1 MAGGSGTRFWPAS
14 RRVRP
19 KQLLPLAH
27 GTSLIGATVDR
38 TAAVVG
44 RERTWIV
51 THPKL
56 AQSLPDALGGFPAEQ
71 IIVEPEPRDTAPC
84 AALATARIEARDPG
98 ATMAFLPADHVIEP
112 ASVFGDLLR
121 RGAELAADGAS
132 LVTFGIRP
140 THPATG
146 YGYVEQGPPADD
158 ARPAAFR
165 VLRFREK
172 PDPATAVE
180 FLRSGTFLWNSGMF
194 VWTARALLDAM
205 RTGDPA
211 LAECTGR
218 MLEAARSGDETG
230 VLREFRATPKTSV
243 DYAVMEKA
251 PRVLVVHAE
260 ISWNDLGSF
269 TSLSSV
275 SPVDASGNVTSLHD
289 GARAMLEQSAD
300 CVVYGEGPR
309 TLALFGVSD
318 LVVVAVGDA
327 VLVCTKDRAEEL
339 KTLVGRLAENGMEDL
354 L

>member
-14 RRVRP
+14 RRARP
-19 KQLLPLAH
+19 KQLLPLIG

-38 TAAVVG
+38 AATVVG
-44 RERTWIV
+44 TSRTWIV
-51 THPKL
+51 THPTM
-56 AQSLPDALGGFPAEQ
+56 ARSLPDVLPGFPVEQ
-71 IIVEPEPRDTAPC
+71 VIVEPEPRDTAPC
-84 AALATARIEARDPG
+84 AALATARIEAQDPG

-112 ASVFGDLLR
+112 ADVFGQLLR
-121 RGAELAADGAS
+121 RGAELAADGSS

-146 YGYVEQGPPADD
+146 YGYVEQGSPADD
-158 ARPAAFR
+158 AQPPAFR

-172 PDPATAVE
+172 PDPATAAE
-180 FLRSGTFLWNSGMF
+180 FLRSGAFLWNSGMF

-205 RTGDPA
+205 RAGDPD

-218 MLEAARSGDETG
+218 MLEAARSGAEGD
-230 VLREFRATPKTSV
+230 VLREFGKAPKTSV

-251 PRVLVVHAE
+251 PRVLVVHADLD
-260 ISWNDLGSF
+260 WNDLGSF
-269 TSLSSV
+269 TSLGAV
-275 SPVDASGNVTSLHD
+275 SPVDERGNVTSLHA
-289 GARAMLEQSAD
+289 GARAVLEQSAN
-300 CVVYGEGPR
+300 CVVYGEGAR
-309 TLALFGVSD
+309 TVALFGVSD

-339 KTLVGRLAENGMEDL
+339 KTLVGRLAANGMEDL